1 MRTKCTS
8 KLLGISSRKLQKKI
22 TWRRYDDCAIC
33 FSHAHTITEIDNA
46 TRSSHASHNKPSFR
60 GTPFFIGISAGPV
73 PWCWKV
79 KLLSSENIVF
89 TTLRY
94 YSTLTT
100 RLRSLPNKRT
110 KVCEYNSVRHVMR
123 SLLQPQWFYTSNND
137 DKFCIRHGDK
147 HVRHMW
153 HKHKAPAYA
162 SFQECVRT
170 SWHETSRTRR

>member
-1 MRTKCTS
+1 MDIKTARYFVEKTS
-8 KLLGISSRKLQKKI
+8 EKKNK
-22 TWRRYDDCAIC
+22 WRRYDDCAKC
-33 FSHAHTITEIDNA
+33 FSHAHTITEIHNA
-46 TRSSHASHNKPSFR
+46 TRSSHASHNKPSFG
-60 GTPFFIGISAGPV
+60 GTPFIIGISAGPV

-79 KLLSSENIVF
+79 ELLSSENIVIA
-89 TTLRY
+89 TLRY
-94 YSTLTT
+94 DSTLST

-123 SLLQPQWFYTSNND
+123 SLLQTQCFYTSNND
-137 DKFCIRHGDK
+137 DKFCTRHCDK